1 MIKGEMG
8 YMKRRVFKIAL
19 AIIALTTLMMSD
31 LIIIG
36 KSIVLAADALDVH
49 NNTTNVENV
58 KYSVRYKR
66 RKQCSI

>member
-1 MIKGEMG
+1 
-8 YMKRRVFKIAL
+8 MKRRVLKIAL

-66 RKQCSI
+66 RKKCSI

>member
-1 MIKGEMG
+1 MG
-8 YMKRRVFKIAL
+8 HMKRRVLKIAL

-36 KSIVLAADALDVH
+36 KSIVLAADALDVQG
-49 NNTTNVENV
+49 NNTNVENV

-66 RKQCSI
+66 RK

>member
-8 YMKRRVFKIAL
+8 HMKRRVLKIAL

>member
-1 MIKGEMG
+1 MIKGEMRH
-8 YMKRRVFKIAL
+8 MKKRVLKIAL

>member
-66 RKQCSI
+66 RK

>member
-36 KSIVLAADALDVH
+36 KSIVLAADALDVQG
-49 NNTTNVENV
+49 NNTNVENV
-58 KYSVRYKR
+58 KYGVRYKR
-66 RKQCSI
+66 RK

>member
-1 MIKGEMG
+1 
-8 YMKRRVFKIAL
+8 MKRRVLKIAL

-36 KSIVLAADALDVH
+36 KSIVLAADALDVQG
-49 NNTTNVENV
+49 NNTNVENV

-66 RKQCSI
+66 RK

>member
-1 MIKGEMG
+1 MIKGEIG

-36 KSIVLAADALDVH
+36 KSIVLAADALDVQG
-49 NNTTNVENV
+49 NNTNVENV

-66 RKQCSI
+66 RK

>member
-1 MIKGEMG
+1 
-8 YMKRRVFKIAL
+8 MKRRVLKIAL

-66 RKQCSI
+66 RKQCSIWKAD

>member
-8 YMKRRVFKIAL
+8 YMKRRVLKIAL

>member
-19 AIIALTTLMMSD
+19 AIIAITTLMMSD

>member
-1 MIKGEMG
+1 
-8 YMKRRVFKIAL
+8 MKRRFFKIAL

-36 KSIVLAADALDVH
+36 KSIVLAADALDVQG
-49 NNTTNVENV
+49 NNTNVENV

-66 RKQCSI
+66 RK

>member
-1 MIKGEMG
+1 
-8 YMKRRVFKIAL
+8 MKRRVFKIAL

-36 KSIVLAADALDVH
+36 KSIVLAADALDVQG
-49 NNTTNVENV
+49 NNTNVENV

-66 RKQCSI
+66 RK

>member
-36 KSIVLAADALDVH
+36 KSIVLAADALDVQG
-49 NNTTNVENV
+49 NNTNVENV

-66 RKQCSI
+66 RK